1 MYIEQYKLFLIL
13 MVGALILCI
22 IGSILKK
29 TVVIIVCLVLAILFG
44 LRSGLL
50 YLALGYE
57 PPNIQEEIED
67 LDLPKVENKLELPK
81 INYHIDKDA
90 IGFGL
95 DGIVDGAKKTI
106 KHDTDVLTDGV
117 EEAINN
123 MTGKSERKEE
133 SPESDTVLSDTETEA
148 PAATEPVIE
157 EQTETT
163 DQETISTKDNVSSD
177 VLNEEITPEPAP
189 EPVSAAN
196 TANDTNVSETKTE

>member
-95 DGIVDGAKKTI
+95 DGIIDGAKKTI

-123 MTGKSERKEE
+123 MTGKSESKEE
-133 SPESDTVLSDTETEA
+133 SPESDTVSSDTETEA
-148 PAATEPVIE
+148 PAPAEPVIE
-157 EQTETT
+157 EQTEST
-163 DQETISTKDNVSSD
+163 DQETTSPKDD
-177 VLNEEITPEPAP
+177 VPH
-189 EPVSAAN
+189 
-196 TANDTNVSETKTE
+196 

>member
-95 DGIVDGAKKTI
+95 DGIIDGAKKTI

-117 EEAINN
+117 EE
-123 MTGKSERKEE
+123 E
-133 SPESDTVLSDTETEA
+133 SSESDTATSDTETEA

-157 EQTETT
+157 KQTEIT
-163 DQETISTKDNVSSD
+163 DQEKTSPKDNVSSD
-177 VLNEEITPEPAP
+177 VLNEEVTPEPEPAP
-189 EPVSAAN
+189 EPVSEV
-196 TANDTNVSETKTE
+196 NDTNVSETE

>member
-95 DGIVDGAKKTI
+95 DGIIDGAKKTI

-123 MTGKSERKEE
+123 MTGKSESKEE
-133 SPESDTVLSDTETEA
+133 SPESDTASSDTETEA

-163 DQETISTKDNVSSD
+163 DQETTSPKNNVSSD
-177 VLNEEITPEPAP
+177 VLNEEVTPEPEPAP
-189 EPVSAAN
+189 EPVSA
-196 TANDTNVSETKTE
+196 TNDTNISETKTE